1 MNLVGLYLLVGGYL
15 LGSIPFGYLIG
26 RSRGIDI
33 RTKGSGNI
41 GAANILRII
50 GKGPAAATLLLD
62 AVKGLLPTILARQAC
77 LSPSGWWIITIGLA
91 AIIGHT
97 FSIFLKFKGGKGVA
111 TSFGVLIGLSPL
123 TALFVLLVWLAIF
136 AASRIVSFSSLA
148 ASLSLPPLLWYL
160 ANRQPAFLSFGVL
173 IAVLVFLAH
182 RKNIKRLLSGQE
194 PKVNFHSKFKI
205 ISIWK

>member
-15 LGSIPFGYLIG
+15 LGSIPVGYLIG
-26 RSRGIDI
+26 RSYGIDI

-41 GAANILRII
+41 GAANILRVI

-62 AVKGLLPTILARQAC
+62 AVKGFLPTILARQTY
-77 LSPSGWWIITIGLA
+77 LLPPGWIIAIGLA

-111 TSFGVLIGLSPL
+111 TSLGVLIGLSPL
-123 TALFVLLVWLAIF
+123 TALFILLVWLAVF
-136 AASRIVSFSSLA
+136 AASRIVSFASLA
-148 ASLSLPPLLWYL
+148 AALSLPPLLWYL
-160 ANRQPAFLSFGVL
+160 ANPHRQPAFLAFGVL

-194 PKVNFHSKFKI
+194 PKVK
-205 ISIWK
+205 WKK

>member
-26 RSRGIDI
+26 RSYGFDI

-41 GAANILRII
+41 GAANILRVI
-50 GKGPAAATLLLD
+50 GKGPAAVTLLLD
-62 AVKGLLPTILARQAC
+62 AAKGLLPIILARQAC
-77 LSPSGWWIITIGLA
+77 LLPPGWIIAIGLA

-111 TSFGVLIGLSPL
+111 TSLGVLIGLSPL
-123 TALFVLLVWLAIF
+123 TALFVLLVWLAVF
-136 AASRIVSFSSLA
+136 AASRIVSFASLTA
-148 ASLSLPPLLWYL
+148 ALSLPPLLWYQ
-160 ANRQPAFLSFGVL
+160 ANHQPAFLAFGVL
-173 IAVLVFLAH
+173 MAVLVFLAH

-194 PKVNFHSKFKI
+194 PKVK
-205 ISIWK
+205 WKK